1 MKRTVF
7 IAGCAIAFAGMAG
20 AVEQAPTE
28 PFVMGFD
35 EFAEVSALAGWS
47 MQPLRSQTSELA
59 LSTELAPLVVAD
71 SGSGSGG
78 DDNGG
83 GHDDDDNSGH
93 GSDHDDDDDD
103 HDDDDSDDD
112 DDDDDDSSGRDK
124 PRLPGGSGCDDAG
137 DIAEHRECQG

>member
-7 IAGCAIAFAGMAG
+7 IAGCAIAFSGMAG

-47 MQPLRSQTSELA
+47 MQPLRSLTSELA
-59 LSTELAPLVVAD
+59 LGTESAPLVVAD
-71 SGSGSGG
+71 RGRGSGG
-78 DDNGG
+78 DDDDS
-83 GHDDDDNSGH
+83 HDDDDNSGH

-124 PRLPGGSGCDDAG
+124 PRVPGGSGCDDAG
-137 DIAEHRECQG
+137 DIAEHRDCQG